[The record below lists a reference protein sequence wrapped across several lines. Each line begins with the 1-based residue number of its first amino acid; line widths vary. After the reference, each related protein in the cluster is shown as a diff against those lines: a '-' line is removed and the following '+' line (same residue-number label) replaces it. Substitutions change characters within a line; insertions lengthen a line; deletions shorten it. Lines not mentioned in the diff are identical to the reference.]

1 MAKAV
6 FRPNEI
12 TPVTDKIMLK
22 LSHNFE
28 EEEEKEVEEVEPEYT
43 GPTVEELKAQADEF
57 RAKWELEKQELLD
70 SAKAQADRIVK
81 EAEQAAFE
89 EVKRQTPQGQI
100 QKTTA

>member
-22 LSHNFE
+22 LSHSFE

-57 RAKWELEKQELLD
+57 RAKWELEKQEL
-70 SAKAQADRIVK
+70 
-81 EAEQAAFE
+81 
-89 EVKRQTPQGQI
+89 
-100 QKTTA
+100 

>member
-22 LSHNFE
+22 LSHTFE

-43 GPTVEELKAQADEF
+43 GLVPCANQVLVQNT
-57 RAKWELEKQELLD
+57 
-70 SAKAQADRIVK
+70 
-81 EAEQAAFE
+81 AEILY
-89 EVKRQTPQGQI
+89 TY
-100 QKTTA
+100 